1 MEKVLELV
9 HLKKYYGQARA
20 VEDVSFQINAGEV
33 VVIIGPSG
41 AGKSTVLRCINRMI
55 EPTDG
60 SILFDGQDMAKLKK
74 ERELKVARRKIGM
87 IFQSF
92 NLVYRLSVFQNVLHG
107 RLGYMSTADAI
118 MGRYTEEDKQK
129 AVQILDMIGLKDMIY
144 KKAGE
149 LSGGQKQ
156 RVGIARALMQDPT
169 LLLCDEP
176 IASLDPSSSR
186 IIMNQIQEMAKTR
199 NIACIVNLH
208 QVDVAMAYADR
219 IVGIHKGRIVFNDIP
234 QKLNT
239 AMIETIYD
247 APMDQ
252 LTVGLEE
259 GGAFHAG

>member
-1 MEKVLELV
+1 M
-9 HLKKYYGQARA
+9 
-20 VEDVSFQINAGEV
+20 EDVSFSVKPGEV

-55 EPTDG
+55 DPTGG
-60 SILFDGQDMAKLKK
+60 SILFQGTDMAQVKREK
-74 ERELKVARRKIGM
+74 ELKAIRRRIGM

-107 RLGYMSTADAI
+107 RLGYMSTPNAVL
-118 MGRYTEEDKQK
+118 GRYSEADKEK
-129 AVQILDMIGLKDMIY
+129 ALELLRMIGLEGMLY

-156 RVGIARALMQDPT
+156 RVGIARALMQDPA

-176 IASLDPSSSR
+176 IASLDPSSSK
-186 IIMNQIQEMAKTR
+186 IIMDQIRDMARTR
-199 NIACIVNLH
+199 NIGCIVNLH
-208 QVDVAMAYADR
+208 QVDVAKTYADR
-219 IVGIHKGRIVFNDIP
+219 IVGIHQGRVVFDGPP
-234 QKLNT
+234 QELTN

-247 APMDQ
+247 APIEE

-259 GGAFHAG
+259 AANG

>member
-1 MEKVLELV
+1 MEKVLEIKN
-9 HLKKYYGQARA
+9 LKKYYGQTHA
-20 VEDVSFQINAGEV
+20 VEDVSFPVSAGEV

-60 SILFDGQDMAKLKK
+60 SILFDGQDMAKLK
-74 ERELKVARRKIGM
+74 REKDLKAARRKIGM

-107 RLGYMSTADAI
+107 RLGYMSTADAVL
-118 MGRYTEEDKQK
+118 GRYTEEDKRK
-129 AVQILDMIGLKDMIY
+129 AIEILNMIGLEDTMY

-186 IIMNQIQEMAKTR
+186 IIMNQIQKMAKTR

-219 IVGIHKGRIVFNDIP
+219 IIGIHQGRIVFDDVP
-234 QKLNT
+234 DKLT
-239 AMIETIYD
+239 ASMIETIYD
-247 APMDQ
+247 APIDK

-259 GGAFHAG
+259 GVALHA

>member
-1 MEKVLELV
+1 MENVLELA
-9 HLKKYYGQARA
+9 HLKKYYGQTRA
-20 VEDVSFQINAGEV
+20 VEDVTFSVKPGEV

-55 EPTDG
+55 DPTGG
-60 SILFDGQDMAKLKK
+60 SILFQGTDMAQVKREK
-74 ERELKVARRKIGM
+74 ELKAIRRRIGM

-107 RLGYMSTADAI
+107 RLGYMSTPNAVL
-118 MGRYTEEDKQK
+118 GRYSEADKEK
-129 AVQILDMIGLKDMIY
+129 ALELLRMIGLEGMLY

-156 RVGIARALMQDPT
+156 RVGIARALMQDPA

-176 IASLDPSSSR
+176 IASLDPSSSK
-186 IIMNQIQEMAKTR
+186 IIMDQIRDMARTR
-199 NIACIVNLH
+199 NIGCIVNLH
-208 QVDVAMAYADR
+208 QVDVAKTYADR
-219 IVGIHKGRIVFNDIP
+219 IVGIHQGRVVFDGPP
-234 QKLNT
+234 QELTN

-247 APMDQ
+247 APIEE

-259 GGAFHAG
+259 AANG

>member
-1 MEKVLELV
+1 MEKVLEIKN
-9 HLKKYYGQARA
+9 LKKYYGQTHA
-20 VEDVSFQINAGEV
+20 VEDVSFPVSAGEV

-60 SILFDGQDMAKLKK
+60 SILFDEQDMAKLK
-74 ERELKVARRKIGM
+74 REKDLKAARRKIGM

-107 RLGYMSTADAI
+107 RLGYMSTADAVL
-118 MGRYTEEDKQK
+118 GRYTEEDKRK
-129 AVQILDMIGLKDMIY
+129 AIELLNMIGLEDMMY

-219 IVGIHKGRIVFNDIP
+219 IIGIHQGRIVFDDVP
-234 QKLNT
+234 DKLT
-239 AMIETIYD
+239 ASTIETIYD
-247 APMDQ
+247 APIDK

-259 GGAFHAG
+259 GVALHA

>member
-1 MEKVLELV
+1 MEHILELV
-9 HLKKYYGQARA
+9 HLKKYYGQTKA
-20 VEDVSFQINAGEV
+20 VEDVSFHVDAGEV
-33 VVIIGPSG
+33 VAIIGPSG

-55 EPTDG
+55 EPTGG
-60 SILFDGQDMAKLKK
+60 SILFDGQDMARLQK
-74 ERELKVARRKIGM
+74 EKELKTARRKIGM

-107 RLGYMSTADAI
+107 RLGYMSAPDAV
-118 MGRYTEEDKQK
+118 MGRYSEEDKHK
-129 AVQILDMIGLKDMIY
+129 AVQLLNMIGLKDMIY

-186 IIMNQIQEMAKTR
+186 VIMNQIQEMAKTR

-219 IVGIHKGRIVFNDIP
+219 IIGIHQGRIVFDDVP
-234 QKLNT
+234 DKLT
-239 AMIETIYD
+239 ASMIETIYD
-247 APMDQ
+247 APIDK
-252 LTVGLEE
+252 LTIGLEE
-259 GGAFHAG
+259 GVALHA